1 MTKVM
6 SDILRLGNFQ
16 ISNQDVNIQ
25 SRQRQIREKSWS
37 RPKVFLKITS
47 PFKRS
52 LGYSQA
58 MDPKL
63 DDVSSTTNPKDTEV
77 LLSVRSNLGE
87 SITFQ
92 QFTHSM
98 IHPKVNR
105 TFHLQVPSGRWPT
118 CVGEDE
124 AFDNWLR
131 NPHSVHQG
139 KDAWPDQTWL
149 VNTLWFS
156 EFNSVCPILGTT

>member
-6 SDILRLGNFQ
+6 SDILRLGNVQ

-52 LGYSQA
+52 SGYSQV
-58 MDPKL
+58 MDLKL
-63 DDVSSTTNPKDTEV
+63 DGVSSTTNPKDTEV

-87 SITFQ
+87 SIT
-92 QFTHSM
+92 
-98 IHPKVNR
+98 IHPLNDSNDSPKSQSNLP
-105 TFHLQVPSGRWPT
+105 HLGAQWKMTDLCWGRRS
-118 CVGEDE
+118 
-124 AFDNWLR
+124 L
-131 NPHSVHQG
+131 
-139 KDAWPDQTWL
+139 
-149 VNTLWFS
+149 
-156 EFNSVCPILGTT
+156 

>member
-37 RPKVFLKITS
+37 RPKIQRL
-47 PFKRS
+47 FKN
-52 LGYSQA
+52 YIAIQA
-58 MDPKL
+58 FIRLFSGHGPQTGRCVLNDKPQRYGSAFVCQIQSWWVHY
-63 DDVSSTTNPKDTEV
+63 VST
-77 LLSVRSNLGE
+77 
-87 SITFQ
+87 I
-92 QFTHSM
+92 HSM
-98 IHPKVNR
+98 IHPKVNP
-105 TFHLQVPSGRWPT
+105 TLHLQVPSGRWPT

-139 KDAWPDQTWL
+139 KDAWAD
-149 VNTLWFS
+149 
-156 EFNSVCPILGTT
+156 